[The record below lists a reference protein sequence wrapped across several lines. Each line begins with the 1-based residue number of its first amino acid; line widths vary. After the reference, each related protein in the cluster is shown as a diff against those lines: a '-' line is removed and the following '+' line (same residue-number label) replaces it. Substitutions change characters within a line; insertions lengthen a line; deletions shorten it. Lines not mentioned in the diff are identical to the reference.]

1 MPKIM
6 SNSKLPVF
14 LSEFGGISLKIEDHT
29 YSDKEYGYTKASDE
43 KDLTDK
49 ILQVYSELVIPSLD
63 KGLCGCV
70 YTQLTDIEDEINGFY
85 TYDRLICKVD
95 PDRIREMNQKIRY

>member
-1 MPKIM
+1 MH
-6 SNSKLPVF
+6 SNNNCTFLHLF
-14 LSEFGGISLKIEDHT
+14 LSILLRTFYIP
-29 YSDKEYGYTKASDE
+29 

-49 ILQVYSELVIPSLD
+49 ILQVYSELVIPYLD